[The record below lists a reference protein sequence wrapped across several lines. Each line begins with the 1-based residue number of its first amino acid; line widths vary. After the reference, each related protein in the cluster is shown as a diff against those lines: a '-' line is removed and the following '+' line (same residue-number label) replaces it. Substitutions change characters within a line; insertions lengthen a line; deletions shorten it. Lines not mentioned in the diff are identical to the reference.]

1 MSPTLPQGFHEGY
14 AETPLGRVHYVSGGR
29 GSPLFL
35 IHGGYGGWAHWHAN
49 LLPLAQA
56 HTVFAIDMP
65 GFGQSCD
72 AAADARIDSVA
83 QSVWDAIA
91 AMRETLPDPMRG
103 RPIHIAAFSF
113 GTVVAAKIA
122 LEKQDDV
129 RALLLINPPGLGE
142 VSQEVREIQAR
153 ASDTARSRGLR
164 AGIDI
169 TLREL
174 MLCQP
179 ARTDGHALDLLEGC
193 VRNTRLISR
202 SLSRA
207 TRLPP
212 MLDELRMPVHV
223 VLGERDPHQRH
234 ELALR
239 RARLEKTLGASNVHV
254 FANAAH
260 WLQYDQPERFAA
272 LALAVFNGADC
283 SLPAAR
289 CANIR

>member
-1 MSPTLPQGFHEGY
+1 MSLLPPKEFHDGFVQ
-14 AETPLGRVHYVSGGR
+14 TPLGRVHYVSGGG

-35 IHGGYGGWAHWHAN
+35 IHGGYGTWAHWYAN

-72 AAADARIDSVA
+72 APADAGIGSVA
-83 QSVWDAIA
+83 QSVWDAID
-91 AMRETLPDPMRG
+91 AMRKTLPGPMQES
-103 RPIHIAAFSF
+103 PIHIAAFSF
-113 GTVVAAKIA
+113 GTAVAATMA
-122 LEKQDDV
+122 LERQDAV

-142 VSQEVREIQAR
+142 VSQEVKEIQAWV
-153 ASDTARSRGLR
+153 SNTARSHGVR
-164 AGIDI
+164 AGIEI

-179 ARTDGHALDLLEGC
+179 ARTDDRALDLLEAC
-193 VRNTRLISR
+193 VRNTRFISR

-207 TRLPP
+207 TRLPA

-223 VLGERDPHQRH
+223 VLGARDPHQRH

-239 RARLEKTLGASNVHV
+239 QARLEKTLGASNVHL
-254 FANAAH
+254 FSDAAH

-272 LALAVFNGADC
+272 LALAVFNDGAT
-283 SLPAAR
+283 AAKS
-289 CANIR
+289 ANAR